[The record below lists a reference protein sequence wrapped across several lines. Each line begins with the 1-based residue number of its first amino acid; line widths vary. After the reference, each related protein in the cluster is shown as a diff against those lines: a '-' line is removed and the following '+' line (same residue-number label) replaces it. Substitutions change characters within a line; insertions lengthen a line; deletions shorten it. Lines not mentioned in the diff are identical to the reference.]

1 MFIRRSGALTT
12 NLCRVGGLK
21 KENTPLNKWA
31 HPPSLWRR
39 LLETKRPHEY
49 RIQWLIDRTLLTL
62 QCTVCVCVSS
72 LRRCATKTECSQ
84 CKNIKV
90 TGCSCRLEVS
100 VLKPQKHKIK
110 KPLLVEPAATTQ
122 SPQPKCTAQE
132 RGGRTQDAR
141 GSPTRSCPQLLFRE
155 REKKLHQRAE
165 SQLIFPNPKTVEIL
179 TKRVRT

>member
-1 MFIRRSGALTT
+1 M
-12 NLCRVGGLK
+12 
-21 KENTPLNKWA
+21 
-31 HPPSLWRR
+31 
-39 LLETKRPHEY
+39 
-49 RIQWLIDRTLLTL
+49 LTL
-62 QCTVCVCVSS
+62 QCTVCVCVCHP
-72 LRRCATKTECSQ
+72 CAGVQQKTECSQ

-155 REKKLHQRAE
+155 REKSYISALSRNLFFQTQKPWTSSKARVKNYATG
-165 SQLIFPNPKTVEIL
+165 KTKHLKTLSI
-179 TKRVRT
+179 TQSKTNIYTIAYM